1 MEAYRTCK
9 AFITKHERLVGVAS
23 SENLAKSKLNPILL
37 EFPAQFLVFW
47 ARFRQAWS
55 NPTLCLPR
63 HYYDA

>member
-47 ARFRQAWS
+47 ARFRQA
-55 NPTLCLPR
+55 
-63 HYYDA
+63 